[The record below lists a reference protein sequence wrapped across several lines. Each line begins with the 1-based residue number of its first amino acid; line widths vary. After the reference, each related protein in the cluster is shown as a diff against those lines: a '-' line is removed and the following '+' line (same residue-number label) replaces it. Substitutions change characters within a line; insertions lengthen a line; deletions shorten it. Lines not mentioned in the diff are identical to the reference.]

1 MIFKG
6 HLELID
12 INKYRDRAV
21 KRKLELIPDFKTIG
35 QYEFEFLECFE
46 RLKELYQSFP
56 YVVFNEFD
64 DYFDYKST
72 RVFSS
77 ITDGYY
83 TINYSRGDIGEFR
96 KYTNLI
102 FGKPW
107 DEYRIMREEKEGK
120 IYKPYNPSIYS
131 FPYFKNFDG
140 CRGEIEKYINEMSIW
155 FKTLHEY
162 AHIINGHLA
171 YKSAML
177 NHEEEYDVDLLRA
190 MELHADMTAVNFML
204 IIMKEWKK
212 YIGKSQIVKQLNGKD
227 PGISFCDDVVFAA
240 ISAYLALR
248 MHLTNSK
255 WDELTI
261 GMHELLQE
269 EHPLTELRMLVVFNS
284 FLYGIKEYGKEYN
297 DEEGFMKTLY
307 NAIAQLED
315 FFYKNYAKEEEVREL
330 YRPADLLRTDKG
342 KEYYHKMFDKVLS
355 LNSILKDYET
365 VKNIVGGEWLDYETL
380 PEMSFWD

>member
-12 INKYRDRAV
+12 IAKYRDRAV

-35 QYEFEFLECFE
+35 QYEFGFLECYE
-46 RLKELYQSFP
+46 RLKELFPGFP
-56 YVVFNEFD
+56 YVMFNEFD
-64 DYFDYKST
+64 NNYDYEST
-72 RVFSS
+72 RVYSS
-77 ITDGYY
+77 ITDGFY

-96 KYTNLI
+96 RYTNLI

-107 DEYRIMREEKEGK
+107 DECRISREEREGNT
-120 IYKPYNPSIYS
+120 YKPYSPSVYS
-131 FPYFKNFDG
+131 FTYFKKFDI
-140 CRGEIEKYINEMSIW
+140 CRVEVERYINDTSIW

-171 YKSAML
+171 YKIAML

-190 MELHADMTAVNFML
+190 MELHADITAVSYML
-204 IIMKEWKK
+204 QIMNQWKK
-212 YIGKSQIVKQLNGKD
+212 YIGQKQIVKQLNGKD

-248 MHLTNSK
+248 AHLTNSK
-255 WDELTI
+255 WDEFTVGI
-261 GMHELLQE
+261 HELKQE

-284 FLYGIKEYGKEYN
+284 FLYGIREYGKEHN

-307 NAIAQLED
+307 IAINQLED
-315 FFYKNYAKEEEVREL
+315 FFYDNCANEEIKEL
-330 YRPADLLRTDKG
+330 YRPTDLLRTQKG
-342 KEYYHKMFDKVLS
+342 KEYYHKMFEKVLS
-355 LNSILKDYET
+355 LNNILKDYET
-365 VKNIVGGEWLDYETL
+365 VKNTVDGEWIDYETL
-380 PEMSFWD
+380 PEMDFRE